1 MFMLRSLSNGTGGIE
16 NGVTLVAPAIA
27 AGLHSLCKGSLA
39 EDGHG
44 VGLLDVLLNLDS
56 CFVVSIL
63 FGRIHI
69 LVL

>member
-1 MFMLRSLSNGTGGIE
+1 MFMLRCLSNGAGGIE
-16 NGVTLVAPAIA
+16 NGVTLVAPASA
-27 AGLHSLCKGSLA
+27 ARLRSLRKGSLA

-44 VGLLDVLLNLDS
+44 VGLLDVLLDLDS

-63 FGRIHI
+63 FGRTHI

>member
-1 MFMLRSLSNGTGGIE
+1 MFTLQCLSNGAGGIE
-16 NGVTLVAPAIA
+16 NGVTLVTPAIA

-63 FGRIHI
+63 FGRTHI

>member
-1 MFMLRSLSNGTGGIE
+1 MFMLRSLSNGAGGIE

-56 CFVVSIL
+56 CFVVNIL
-63 FGRIHI
+63 FGRTHI